1 MGKISDL
8 EVEENYNETLILYI
22 YEFIEK
28 IIPNFKKEI
37 YDKRRLNEN

>member
-1 MGKISDL
+1 MGKISDF

-28 IIPNFKKEI
+28 IISNLKKEI